1 MKKVEIIIRREKVDA
16 VKKKLY
22 EMGATGIMLSNIAGY
37 GQDDGYVQKY
47 RGKEYTF
54 QTVQKMKLETVVKNE
69 QVGPIIQIVMDI
81 ARTGKHGD
89 GRIYVYD
96 VSEVIRIRTG
106 ERGTDALYQ
115 KYFFFHAT

>member
-1 MKKVEIIIRREKVDA
+1 MKKIEIIIRREKVDA

-69 QVGPIIQIVMDI
+69 QDGPIIQIVKDI

-106 ERGTDALYQ
+106 ERGTDAL
-115 KYFFFHAT
+115 

>member
-1 MKKVEIIIRREKVDA
+1 
-16 VKKKLY
+16 
-22 EMGATGIMLSNIAGY
+22 
-37 GQDDGYVQKY
+37 
-47 RGKEYTF
+47 
-54 QTVQKMKLETVVKNE
+54 MKLETVVKNE

-106 ERGTDALYQ
+106 ERGTDAL
-115 KYFFFHAT
+115 

>member
-1 MKKVEIIIRREKVDA
+1 MKKMEIIIRRKKVDA

-37 GQDDGYVQKY
+37 GQDEGYIQKY

-54 QTVQKMKLETVVKNE
+54 QTVQKMKLEMVVRDE
-69 QVGPIIQIVMDI
+69 QVGAIIQIVMDL
-81 ARTGKHGD
+81 ARTGNHGD

-106 ERGTDALYQ
+106 ERGSEAL
-115 KYFFFHAT
+115 

>member
-1 MKKVEIIIRREKVDA
+1 MKKIEIIIRREKDDA

-106 ERGTDALYQ
+106 ERGTDAL
-115 KYFFFHAT
+115 

>member
-1 MKKVEIIIRREKVDA
+1 MKKIDTIIRREKVHA
-16 VKKKLY
+16 VKKKRD
-22 EMGATGIMLSNIAGY
+22 EMGATGIMLSNIGGY

-106 ERGTDALYQ
+106 ERGTDAL
-115 KYFFFHAT
+115 

>member
-1 MKKVEIIIRREKVDA
+1 MK
-16 VKKKLY
+16 
-22 EMGATGIMLSNIAGY
+22 
-37 GQDDGYVQKY
+37 VQ
-47 RGKEYTF
+47 
-54 QTVQKMKLETVVKNE
+54 ETVVKNE

-106 ERGTDALYQ
+106 ERGTDAL
-115 KYFFFHAT
+115 

>member
-1 MKKVEIIIRREKVDA
+1 MKKIEIIIRRKKVDA

-37 GQDDGYVQKY
+37 GQDEGYIQKY

-54 QTVQKMKLETVVKNE
+54 QTVQKMKLEMVVRDE
-69 QVGPIIQIVMDI
+69 QVGAIIQIVMDL
-81 ARTGKHGD
+81 ARTGNHGD

-106 ERGTDALYQ
+106 ERGSEAM
-115 KYFFFHAT
+115 

>member
-1 MKKVEIIIRREKVDA
+1 MKKIEIIIRREKVDA

-54 QTVQKMKLETVVKNE
+54 KK
-69 QVGPIIQIVMDI
+69 
-81 ARTGKHGD
+81 
-89 GRIYVYD
+89 
-96 VSEVIRIRTG
+96 
-106 ERGTDALYQ
+106 
-115 KYFFFHAT
+115 